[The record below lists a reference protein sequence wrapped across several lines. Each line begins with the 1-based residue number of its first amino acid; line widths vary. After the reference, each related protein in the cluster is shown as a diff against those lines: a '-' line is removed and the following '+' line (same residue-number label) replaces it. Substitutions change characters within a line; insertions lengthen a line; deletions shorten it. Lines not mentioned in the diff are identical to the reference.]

1 MDVTGI
7 PEGFELVEEPQ
18 DEVIDITVEE
28 DKQPPTNVPEGF
40 ELVEDSSEEVV
51 EEVNTIPTDSFLD
64 SPYFKDR
71 KLGEFVVGRDG
82 EKIVKEQKKEED
94 KTVNENYLKALNYVE
109 VPGQDF
115 EFRQSRASKP
125 GVEESYLDGEYNN
138 LIEQSSF
145 PDGQINPSFQSNL
158 DQWFQTDEGSAWWEE
173 NWYNPV
179 NPYVVSKQGLKED
192 IGYQTGSSVLSKVN
206 LLAGKVL
213 MQDESASLEDQVA
226 KSILQDTENSFNP
239 LIQKGISYGGSV
251 NNSIALNNKIGEILS
266 NKNIDA
272 LDIVNPNNPSELS
285 KNYELPAGVLDKAK
299 KELALENA
307 EAASKYQD
315 PIVAQ
320 SGYHQRE
327 IIKLSTN
334 NAILN
339 PLNLGD
345 SKTLLDNQKQIKF
358 HEDEINKL
366 KKDYF
371 KDEEN
376 GIPSQWY
383 DPLSGSMVKRSKA
396 TDSQTEEVAERIAAA
411 SEKWGD
417 TNIETLYE
425 KENEIANEVIYLA
438 KTAFDNFE
446 NIENDVSVFNVGR
459 QITMM
464 DNRYQKMLSNQYGL
478 NTLSEGLMYL
488 PGSNVIAKNFNAKLD
503 ELLQIQKAIDL
514 NFKPTDLDVPDY
526 RFFDYLSSASSKKLG
541 NLGEDNEAV
550 RKTNEALNF
559 IDFTEQTVGS
569 KKTEELKKMWEP
581 GMSESSANAIVDGIQ
596 IAGEFILAR
605 KIAGKTP
612 AMVKDGVKGIANFL
626 GAEGRVAKGTANI
639 LGAIGEEAYVIE
651 LRNQAVRPLGE
662 EPMSKL
668 FALGAGTAGTMVK
681 QAQNTLLKSQSYR
694 NLITTINK
702 SKVAQNVINGTVQP
716 VVGTFNIIA
725 GQVGERSILEDI
737 TLKEAFEEATEFENF
752 VNTLIMVKSAGAV
765 NPVRGITK
773 LYDAGVNDFY
783 SYKGR
788 INKEANKA
796 AKILGFEGSFTG
808 ENVLQNKEINSKA
821 TSLRNKEGLN
831 KPDSELTE
839 EQVKRK
845 NDIRNSVKSL
855 KDQILYKETSDFIKS
870 TYGKNEYANLY
881 TTGRMLANGQEPTPQ
896 MKLSIANMSSLNQA
910 YSVIADPN
918 GPFVKNKR
926 LETDVMNYVSRY
938 KNFIDGVRR
947 TGKTANDPR
956 KEAKLIEK
964 FDAYQSE
971 IAGPLAI
978 LEAAKKTA
986 KGEDLK
992 SIKEKI
998 SDLEIKQQEYV
1009 DGINLDLQEYTTK
1022 RRKQI
1027 RGKVADI
1034 INKQDVVKYEV
1045 LSNEEFLKRFK
1056 EKGTEGLFVNDR
1068 GEMFVN
1074 EDYAKE
1080 INNVSVDSH
1089 ELLHPA
1095 MNVTLNKLAKNGK
1108 LKPFIDEFKSS
1119 LPANVLAEAKRI
1131 IDERADITDKDYT
1144 REWFNVVSD
1153 VLQSGRIKVTNT
1165 RSNMQRLADTF
1176 TEFFKTETPM
1186 KDVDFETGN
1195 EAYEFIKRYSK
1206 TFREGKT
1213 DAPLEEAVV
1222 SKLKRFEKSE
1232 GTERSAEEK
1241 MSEDKINKF
1250 TKTKEGKPMTRVE
1263 WFEFTGKMNDKGELI
1278 NQNKIGNAF
1287 EGLINSKIKG
1297 DKNKPG
1303 WIFGDN
1309 TKKDI
1314 IDDFKFRLRKRG
1326 FYDKKIEEFNPEVN
1340 DNFSGYMAGIINNVY
1355 KDILAANTKKVK
1367 TTSLDKQQEIM
1378 QREGKEMAS
1387 SDMSAEDLTDI
1398 SLEKDRQ
1405 AKAKEQEPKETTAS
1419 KIGMPK
1425 EVKTPSGKVESN
1437 EYIEKVVNE
1446 INFKDLK
1453 DITTEP
1459 GPNQTISPFL
1469 SNLKAKVATDGNVK
1483 KDISQGM
1490 GRAKERASYL
1500 ETNFEKLAKS
1510 LDPTYF
1516 SGLIEREISK
1526 GKKVTLP
1533 KGLIQKD
1540 IGSGYTSDWY
1550 GKKAV
1555 GTKAAKTGIT
1565 SGLKRIRLNPDF
1577 NFKNKANAK
1586 IFADAFKSQGRYEGL
1601 AGQIGAKAVIDVVE
1615 KSLGTGN
1622 KVDTKIKDIYE
1633 IQGRDLPADYAKNFR
1648 EQILKASI
1656 ERSRTPEEELSLKS
1670 TIEEIKKAN
1679 KKTLKTGD
1687 TSVIGKM
1694 RDRVRKYGATPI
1706 TTGKVS
1712 SDRIIEFFTGDGL
1725 DVFANLLYQAK
1736 GKRGKFQFLGSNV
1749 MSNAGN
1755 LLPSAIKNLFPA
1767 VGSYEAAVKAKMKSD
1782 GFSRKQAEEFYKD
1795 LKVAIEAGEILET
1808 SKLQQLVKETLGDK
1822 VVFSEEQLEQLNYAL
1837 DNQTASK
1844 LQSNIKNIKNI
1855 IKGKNQLLDLMKEA
1869 FDKNNKNI
1877 DVLSFISYHAKSNTN
1892 PFRNFATVLGKES
1905 GKIFNNKG
1913 REDVGYEEHTLPFGE
1928 FANMMIEGLSL
1939 DAKAFEGM
1947 KKWINENYFQEA
1959 IDYETTRA
1967 ILDQKTR
1974 SLGKDGKELP
1984 KWFSKQEM
1992 HPLLAKHISEAL
2004 KGQRAWSEVVSADI
2018 RKYNEYAT
2026 DPDLGYVNPN
2036 KLNRVDLKT
2045 GKVISDAKRY
2055 NVEVDRFLQNNPRII
2070 EAQNDLIYK
2079 QLIGEI
2085 TPAQAKQRLKY
2096 IIDALGTKKAD
2107 LAFKGTKKEID
2118 QSGVLVT
2125 NEKMT
2130 TGQLVTKANKIDKAL
2145 DIARSSTAPI
2155 KKIRVFDFDDTLAK
2169 TESLV
2174 FYDRPNEGGKPAPK
2188 NKAIFM
2194 IGGPGSGKTNI
2205 GKGLQLGREGWKVVN
2220 QDIFI
2225 ESEKA
2230 KAGLP
2235 ESETGYTKEQKS
2247 LRGKIGAA
2255 GVKAAKAKLDKYTEA
2270 GEGMVIDGTGASY
2283 NATMKKVKALEE
2295 QGYEVFMV
2303 HAKTSAKTAVERNK
2317 ARKERSLPTF
2327 VVERTQKSVA
2337 ENIDKYKKDFGDKF
2351 MEIDTETIEYG
2362 KPLPDSFIGQVK
2374 SKVYANERG
2383 RLTAEDFAKKGQEL
2397 VEQGFAMDFSDFNV
2411 VRKGE
2416 RGPLFEVAETIKKAR
2431 GNEDLYVLTARAPES
2446 QKAIYEF
2453 LKGEGLEFKEQN
2465 IIGLGN
2471 STGKAK
2477 ANWLV
2482 NKAAEGYNDFYFAD
2496 DAYQNVKAVRDAL
2509 EVLDVKSKTQIAKIQ
2524 RSSNMSED
2532 FNKIIEESTGIGA
2545 EKVFSD
2551 VKAQVRGGKKK
2562 GQRFFIPPSAE
2573 DFLGLVYTTL
2583 GKGKKGEAGLKFYQ
2597 ENLFDPYTR
2606 AMENLS
2612 TDRVNLMADFKELKK
2627 ELDVPK
2633 DLQKTTE
2640 SGFTNEQ
2647 AVRVHLWSK
2656 MGETIPGLSK
2666 TDLKELNDI
2675 VEKDAKLK
2683 VFADQILSI
2692 TKGDGYSTPKES
2704 WAVGTITTDLIDV
2717 LNTKK
2722 RSKYLQTWTQNKNII
2737 YSKENLNKL
2746 EAAYG
2751 RKYREAIENSLSRME
2766 SGSNRVQGGNRLSN
2780 QVLDYINNSTGA
2792 IMFFNTRSAV
2802 LQTLSAANFINWSFN
2817 NPFKAGKAF
2826 ANQPQYWK
2834 DFTKLMNSDYLKDR
2848 RNGLKLNINE
2858 SEIANAAKTSKNK
2871 AKAALNYILEKG
2883 YLPTKYAD
2891 SFAIAS
2897 GGATFYRNRINDLIK
2912 NEGKTEAE
2920 AEAIAMKEF
2929 RQISEMSQQSSD
2941 PSKISSQQASDL
2953 GRVVLQFAN
2962 TPMQYAR
2969 IQKRAVQDL
2978 VNRRGDWKTN
2988 VSKIAYYGFLQ
2999 NMMFNALQQGLFA
3012 LGFGDDEIDEKDEKK
3027 IIKAANGMLDSS
3039 LRGLGLAGVTVGVL
3053 KNLGIDIYERSKRKT
3068 PDFVDSYKKLLE
3080 FSPAIK
3086 SKLGKFQ
3093 SAAYPFDSK
3102 KRRAEVFEKG
3112 FSLDNPAYESMAK
3125 VITGTTNL
3133 PLDRLYSK
3141 VENLKGAMD
3150 EETETWQSIAMVLG
3164 WPEWQIKSD
3173 KKNTVPLRP
3182 QTEKQLKRKS
3192 KFKTFKVGNK
3202 SKTKTSRK
3210 SRFK

>member
-51 EEVNTIPTDSFLD
+51 EEESTTSTDSFLD

-82 EKIVKEQKKEED
+82 DKIVKEQKKKED
-94 KTVNENYLKALNYVE
+94 KTVNENYLKTLNYVE

-115 EFRQSRASKP
+115 EFKQSRASKP
-125 GVEESYLDGEYNN
+125 DVEESYLDGEYNN
-138 LIEQSSF
+138 LVEQSSF
-145 PDGQINPSFQSNL
+145 ADGKINPSFQLNL
-158 DQWFQTDEGSAWWEE
+158 DQWFQTNEGSAWWEE

-226 KSILQDTENSFNP
+226 KNILQDTENSFNP

-266 NKNIDA
+266 NKNVDA

-315 PIVAQ
+315 PIVAK

-334 NAILN
+334 NPVLN
-339 PLNLGD
+339 PLNLGVD
-345 SKTLLDNQKQIKF
+345 KAKTLLDNQKQIKF

-366 KKDYF
+366 KQEYF

-438 KTAFDNFE
+438 KTAFENFE

-1250 TKTKEGKPMTRVE
+1250 TKTKQGKPMTRVE

-2026 DPDLGYVNPN
+2026 DPDLGYINPN
-2036 KLNRVDLKT
+2036 KLNRLDLKT

-2107 LAFKGTKKEID
+2107 LAFKETKKEID
-2118 QSGVLVT
+2118 QPGVLVT

-2145 DIARSSTAPI
+2145 DIARSSTVPI
-2155 KKIRVFDFDDTLAK
+2155 KKIRVFDFDDTVGTSNNKVFADKDGKRKILNAEEFAK
-2169 TESLV
+2169 
-2174 FYDRPNEGGKPAPK
+2174 N
-2188 NKAIFM
+2188 
-2194 IGGPGSGKTNI
+2194 
-2205 GKGLQLGREGWKVVN
+2205 GLNLIDEGW
-2220 QDIFI
+2220 
-2225 ESEKA
+2225 
-2230 KAGLP
+2230 
-2235 ESETGYTKEQKS
+2235 T
-2247 LRGKIGAA
+2247 
-2255 GVKAAKAKLDKYTEA
+2255 
-2270 GEGMVIDGTGASY
+2270 
-2283 NATMKKVKALEE
+2283 
-2295 QGYEVFMV
+2295 
-2303 HAKTSAKTAVERNK
+2303 
-2317 ARKERSLPTF
+2317 
-2327 VVERTQKSVA
+2327 
-2337 ENIDKYKKDFGDKF
+2337 
-2351 MEIDTETIEYG
+2351 
-2362 KPLPDSFIGQVK
+2362 
-2374 SKVYANERG
+2374 
-2383 RLTAEDFAKKGQEL
+2383 
-2397 VEQGFAMDFSDFNV
+2397 MDFSDFNKV
-2411 VRKGE
+2411 TEGGK
-2416 RGPLFEVAETIKKAR
+2416 GPLF
-2431 GNEDLYVLTARAPES
+2431 DLMKTMEEAKGKRDIFILTARAPEAAP
-2446 QKAIYEF
+2446 AIYEF
-2453 LKGEGLEFKEQN
+2453 LKESGINIPLEN
-2465 IIGLGN
+2465 ITGLGN
-2471 STGKAK
+2471 STGEAK
-2477 ANWLV
+2477 AQWLV

-2496 DAYQNVKAVRDAL
+2496 DAMQNVAAVKKAMS
-2509 EVLDVKSKTQIAKIQ
+2509 VLDVKSKVQQALMQKSETL
-2524 RSSNMSED
+2524 SED

-2647 AVRVHLWSK
+2647 AVRVHLWNK
-2656 MGETIPGLSK
+2656 MGEAIPGLSK

-2722 RSKYLQTWTQNKNII
+2722 RSKYLETWTQNKDLI

-2751 RKYREAIENSLSRME
+2751 RKYREAVENSLSRMK

-2802 LQTLSAANFINWSFN
+2802 LQTLSAANFVNWSFN

-2897 GGATFYRNRINDLIK
+2897 GGAAFYRNRINDLIK
-2912 NEGKTEAE
+2912 NEGKTEVE

-2929 RQISEMSQQSSD
+2929 RQVSEISQQSSD

-2978 VNRRGDWKTN
+2978 VNRRGDDKTN
-2988 VSKIAYYGFLQ
+2988 ISKIAYYGFLQ
-2999 NMMFNALQQGLFA
+2999 NMLFNGLQQA
-3012 LGFGDDEIDEKDEKK
+3012 VTSLGFGDEEMTDAEEKK
-3027 IIKAANGMLDSS
+3027 LIKAANGMLDSS
-3039 LRGLGLAGVTVGVL
+3039 LRGLGLAGVTAGVL

-3173 KKNTVPLRP
+3173 KKTTVPLRP

-3192 KFKTFKVGNK
+3192 KFKSFKVGDK

>member
-1 MDVTGI
+1 MSEFI
-7 PEGFELVEEPQ
+7 PPAGAIVSTNEDQIGFTAPPDAIVSSLEPSQNLDLEEEVAG
-18 DEVIDITVEE
+18 EVIT
-28 DKQPPTNVPEGF
+28 T
-40 ELVEDSSEEVV
+40 S
-51 EEVNTIPTDSFLD
+51 TDSFLD

-82 EKIVKEQKKEED
+82 DKIVKEQKKKED
-94 KTVNENYLKALNYVE
+94 KTVNENYLKTLNYVE

-145 PDGQINPSFQSNL
+145 ADGQINPSFQSNL
-158 DQWFQTDEGSAWWEE
+158 DQWFQTDEGSAWWEK

-179 NPYVVSKQGLKED
+179 NPYVISKKGLKED
-192 IGYQTGSSVLSKVN
+192 VGYQTGSSVLSKVN

-226 KSILQDTENSFNP
+226 KNILQDTENSFNP

-266 NKNIDA
+266 NENVNA
-272 LDIVNPNNPSELS
+272 LNIVNPNNPSELS
-285 KNYELPAGVLDKAK
+285 KNYKLPAGVLDKAK

-315 PIVAQ
+315 PIVAKA
-320 SGYHQRE
+320 GYHQRE

-334 NAILN
+334 NPVLN
-339 PLNLGD
+339 PLNLGVD
-345 SKTLLDNQKQIKF
+345 KAKTLLDNQKQIKF

-366 KKDYF
+366 KQEYF

-383 DPLSGSMVKRSKA
+383 NPLSGSMIKRGEA
-396 TDSQTEEVAERIAAA
+396 TSSEEEEEAQRIASAQ
-411 SEKWGD
+411 EKWGD

-425 KENEIANEVIYLA
+425 QENKLSNEVIYLA
-438 KTAFDNFE
+438 KTAWENFSD
-446 NIENDVSVFNVGR
+446 IENDVSLFNVGR
-459 QITMM
+459 QINMASGK
-464 DNRYQKMLSNQYGL
+464 YQKMLSSQAAS
-478 NTLSEGLMYL
+478 NTLSPNLMYL
-488 PGSNVIAKNFNAKLD
+488 PGSNIIATNFNKKLD
-503 ELLQIQKAIDL
+503 ELLMLQKAIDL
-514 NFKPTDLDVPDY
+514 NFKPTDVDVPEF
-526 RFFDYLSSASSKKLG
+526 RFFDYLGSETMKAVG
-541 NLGEDNEAV
+541 ELGESNEAIQ
-550 RKTNEALNF
+550 KTNEALNF
-559 IDFTEQTVGS
+559 IELTKDTVGDE
-569 KKTEELKKMWEP
+569 KTAELKEMWEP
-581 GMSESSANAIVDGIQ
+581 GMNKSSAVALVDG
-596 IAGEFILAR
+596 AKILTQFALTR
-605 KIAGKTP
+605 KFAGKSP
-612 AMVKDGVKGIANFL
+612 GMVKDGIKQLTTKIAGNSK
-626 GAEGRVAKGTANI
+626 VAQGFGNLI
-639 LGAIGEEAYVIE
+639 SAIGEEAYVIE
-651 LRNQAVRPLGE
+651 LRNQAVRPIGE
-662 EPMSKL
+662 DPMSKL
-668 FALGAGTAGTMVK
+668 FALGAGAAGSMIK
-681 QAQNTLLKSQSYR
+681 GAQNTLIKSQTYR
-694 NLITTINK
+694 NLLTTLNK
-702 SKVAQNVINGTVQP
+702 SKLATNVINGVAQP
-716 VVGTFNIIA
+716 TLGTFNIIA

-737 TLKEAFEEATEFENF
+737 TMKEALKEATTFENF
-752 VNTLIMVKSAGAV
+752 VNTFIMVGSAKAA
-765 NPVRGITK
+765 NPITGLTR
-773 LYDAGVNDFY
+773 LYNAGVNDFY
-783 SYKGR
+783 ASQGR
-788 INKEANKA
+788 INIEANKA
-796 AKILGFEGSFTG
+796 AKVLGFEGKNFGKEYGT
-808 ENVLQNKEINSKA
+808 LTNKEINSRA
-821 TSLRNKEGLN
+821 TSLRNNEGLN
-831 KPDSELTE
+831 KPDSDLTAN
-839 EQVKRK
+839 QIKRK
-845 NDIRNSVKSL
+845 NNIRESVNSL
-855 KDQILYKETSDFIKS
+855 KDQVLYNETAKFIEA
-870 TYGKNEYANLY
+870 TYGKNEYANIY
-881 TTGRMLANGQEPTPQ
+881 TTGRMLASGQEPTTA
-896 MKLSIANMSSLNQA
+896 MKTSIGNMSSVDQA
-910 YSVIADPN
+910 YSIIADPN
-918 GPFVKNKR
+918 GPFAKNKR
-926 LETDVMNYVSRY
+926 AQIEILNYVSKY
-938 KNFIDGVRR
+938 KNFIDGIRR
-947 TGKTANDPR
+947 TGKTANDPK

-1131 IDERADITDKDYT
+1131 IDERSDITDKDHT

-1232 GTERSAEEK
+1232 GTERSAEKKINE
-1241 MSEDKINKF
+1241 EEINKF

-1263 WFEFTGKMNDKGELI
+1263 WFEFTGKQNDKGELI
-1278 NQNKIGNAF
+1278 NQNKIGDSF
-1287 EGLINSKIKG
+1287 ESAIQAKIKG
-1297 DKNKPG
+1297 NKNSPG
-1303 WIFGDN
+1303 WIFGEATREDL
-1309 TKKDI
+1309 I
-1314 IDDFKFRLRKRG
+1314 SDFKFRLRKRG

-1355 KDILAANTKKVK
+1355 KDVLAANTKRVK
-1367 TTSLDKQQEIM
+1367 TTSLDKQQEVM

-1387 SDMSAEDLTDI
+1387 SDMTSEELADI

-1405 AKAKEQEPKETTAS
+1405 AKAKEKEPKETTAS

-1437 EYIEKVVNE
+1437 KYIEKVVNE

-1453 DITTEP
+1453 DITAEP

-1490 GRAKERASYL
+1490 GKAKERASYL

-1540 IGSGYTSDWY
+1540 IGIGYTSDWY

-1601 AGQIGAKAVIDVVE
+1601 AGQIGAKAAIDVIE

-1633 IQGRDLPADYAKNFR
+1633 IQGRDLPADYAKNFKD
-1648 EQILKASI
+1648 QILKASI
-1656 ERSRTPEEELSLKS
+1656 ERSKTPEEEQSLKS
-1670 TIEEIKKAN
+1670 TIEQIEKAN

-1712 SDRIIEFFTGDGL
+1712 ADRIVEFFTGDGL

-1767 VGSYEAAVKAKMKSD
+1767 IGSYEAAVKAKMKSD
-1782 GFSRKQAEEFYKD
+1782 GFSRKKAEEFYKD

-1822 VVFSEEQLEQLNYAL
+1822 VVFNEEQLEQLNYAL

-1844 LQSNIKNIKNI
+1844 LQSNIKNIKKI
-1855 IKGKNQLLDLMKEA
+1855 VKGKNQLLDLMKEA

-1928 FANMMIEGLSL
+1928 FANIMIEGLSL

-1959 IDYETTRA
+1959 IDYTTTRA

-1974 SLGKDGKELP
+1974 SLDKNGKELP

-2070 EAQNDLIYK
+2070 EAQNNLIYK

-2096 IIDALGTKKAD
+2096 TIDALGTKKAD
-2107 LAFKGTKKEID
+2107 LAFKETKKEVD
-2118 QSGVLVT
+2118 QSGVVVT
-2125 NEKMT
+2125 SSKMT
-2130 TGQLVTKANKIDKAL
+2130 TGRLVEKANKIDKAL
-2145 DIARSSTAPI
+2145 NIARSSTAPI
-2155 KKIRVFDFDDTLAK
+2155 KKIRVFDFDDTIAK
-2169 TESLV
+2169 TKSRV
-2174 FYDRPNEGGKPAPK
+2174 FAERGEEKITLTAEEFAK
-2188 NKAIFM
+2188 R
-2194 IGGPGSGKTNI
+2194 GSELI
-2205 GKGLQLGREGWKVVN
+2205 
-2220 QDIFI
+2220 
-2225 ESEKA
+2225 
-2230 KAGLP
+2230 
-2235 ESETGYTKEQKS
+2235 
-2247 LRGKIGAA
+2247 
-2255 GVKAAKAKLDKYTEA
+2255 
-2270 GEGMVIDGTGASY
+2270 
-2283 NATMKKVKALEE
+2283 E
-2295 QGYEVFMV
+2295 QGYE
-2303 HAKTSAKTAVERNK
+2303 
-2317 ARKERSLPTF
+2317 
-2327 VVERTQKSVA
+2327 
-2337 ENIDKYKKDFGDKF
+2337 
-2351 MEIDTETIEYG
+2351 
-2362 KPLPDSFIGQVK
+2362 
-2374 SKVYANERG
+2374 
-2383 RLTAEDFAKKGQEL
+2383 
-2397 VEQGFAMDFSDFNV
+2397 MDFSDFNKV
-2411 VRKGE
+2411 VEGKKGPLFNLIKKMKEAKGE
-2416 RGPLFEVAETIKKAR
+2416 RDIFI
-2431 GNEDLYVLTARAPES
+2431 LTARAPES

-2453 LKGEGLEFKEQN
+2453 MKGMGVEVPLEN
-2465 IIGLGN
+2465 ITGLGN

-2496 DAYQNVKAVRDAL
+2496 DAYQNVKAVKDAMS
-2509 EVLDVKSKTQIAKIQ
+2509 VLDVKSKVQQAKIQ
-2524 RSSNMSED
+2524 RSSNISED

-2551 VKAQVRGGKKK
+2551 VKAQVRGAKAKR
-2562 GQRFFIPPSAE
+2562 QRFFIPPSAE
-2573 DFLGLVYTTL
+2573 DMLGLVYTTL
-2583 GKGKKGEAGLKFYQ
+2583 GKGKKGEAHLKFYQ

-2612 TDRVNLMADFKELKK
+2612 TDRVNLMADFKALKK
-2627 ELDVPK
+2627 QLDVPK
-2633 DLQKTTE
+2633 DLTKKTE

-2647 AVRVHLWSK
+2647 AVRVYLWNK
-2656 MGETIPGLSK
+2656 AGEQIPGLSK
-2666 TDLKELNDI
+2666 ADLKELSDI
-2675 VEKDAKLK
+2675 VENNPKLK
-2683 VFADQILSI
+2683 VFADQIMSI
-2692 TKGDGYSTPKES
+2692 TKGDGYSKPKES

-2722 RSKYLQTWTQNKNII
+2722 RGKYLETWKQNKDLI

-2751 RKYREAIENSLSRME
+2751 PKYRAALENSLRRME
-2766 SGSNRVQGGNRLSN
+2766 SGSNRLGGGNQLSN
-2780 QVLDYINNSTGA
+2780 NVLDYINNSTGA
-2792 IMFFNTRSAV
+2792 IMFFNTRSAI
-2802 LQTLSAANFINWSFN
+2802 LQTISAANFVNWSFN

-2834 DFTKLMNSDYLKDR
+2834 DFVELMNSDYLKDR

-2858 SEIANAAKTSKNK
+2858 SEIANAAKTSGNK

-2920 AEAIAMKEF
+2920 AK
-2929 RQISEMSQQSSD
+2929 QSSD
-2941 PSKISSQQASDL
+2941 PSKISAQQASDL
-2953 GRVVLQFAN
+2953 GRVILAFAN

-2969 IQKRAVQDL
+2969 IQKRAVQDI
-2978 VNRRGDWKTN
+2978 VNGRGDLKTN
-2988 VSKIAYYGFLQ
+2988 ISKIAYYGFLQ
-2999 NMMFNALQQGLFA
+2999 NMLFNGLQQA
-3012 LGFGDDEIDEKDEKK
+3012 VTSLGFGDEEMTDAEEKK
-3027 IIKAANGMLDSS
+3027 LIKAANGMLDSS
-3039 LRGLGLAGVTVGVL
+3039 LRGLGMAGVTVQVL
-3053 KNLGIDIYERSKRKT
+3053 KNLGIDIYDRSKRDRPEFT
-3068 PDFVDSYKKLLE
+3068 DSYKKLLE

-3141 VENLKGAMD
+3141 VNNLSAAMD
-3150 EETETWQSIAMVLG
+3150 EKTETWQSIAMVLG
-3164 WPEWQIKSD
+3164 WPEWQIMPDSKESSTFSRGNVKVKRKTL
-3173 KKNTVPLRP
+3173 KKRT
-3182 QTEKQLKRKS
+3182 LKR
-3192 KFKTFKVGNK
+3192 
-3202 SKTKTSRK
+3202 
-3210 SRFK
+3210 